1 MGLRWPCAERRGGA
15 KPHGAAKTG
24 GCQGQR
30 PLWAR
35 EHHAKSG
42 FKELLTLILGQPPR
56 STFSW
61 ESFPSFLPSKK
72 ACGTHKF
79 RHF

>member
-15 KPHGAAKTG
+15 KPLGAAETG

-35 EHHAKSG
+35 EHHAKPG
-42 FKELLTLILGQPPR
+42 FKELLSTYAKVIWYFDPTLLR
-56 STFSW
+56 MFSNA
-61 ESFPSFLPSKK
+61 SIN
-72 ACGTHKF
+72 AF
-79 RHF
+79 RH

>member
-15 KPHGAAKTG
+15 KPHGDAETG

-35 EHHAKSG
+35 EHHAKPG
-42 FKELLTLILGQPPR
+42 FKELLMLILGQPPR
-56 STFSW
+56 LSDRIG
-61 ESFPSFLPSKK
+61 EIEAAKEVHLLPQ
-72 ACGTHKF
+72 
-79 RHF
+79 